1 MADLKTTQEAAAA
14 PLNGAEL
21 IRGVQGGG
29 NVKITTAAIAALGYQ
44 SPSTTK
50 GDMIVHASGSDQRL
64 PIGSNGAQLVADSTQ
79 PLGLK
84 WYDAL
89 GAFISSLISSTGSTL
104 MSYLRSA
111 TGAAIQTQQQ
121 VNDAFVRPGDFGIK
135 GDDSTDNSTA
145 LAALATYASGLT
157 ATATTCRVHF
167 PAGIYRAT
175 TFPNFA
181 IAGLHLDCAP
191 GVIFKHMGTGVAMFF
206 DGGAT
211 GAGVENVTVT
221 GYPLV
226 QGNPSG
232 ATTICVD
239 FRAFHRSSVQMAAR
253 DASTAGFRSRFAVCT
268 NFDLRLSP
276 IGQPA
281 FVVAPTSGFLMDQR
295 VTGEQTSACTL
306 RNPIFEGVSG
316 YGLNLAS
323 ATQCEI
329 IGGTSEAN
337 GGGIFVSGS
346 STGNTIRGL
355 DCEINTT
362 ADIFCQGLYNRFVN
376 VLSSTTST
384 IAGQTNTV
392 VGGRWNTVLSSGI
405 DNRFENVLYSTNAG
419 SFTESGSGTIKRSVR
434 NATTNLLD
442 IDVNANSQAYIYIDG
457 ASGFRQVRGSAD
469 KLVVAGSAND
479 TVDYKFGAAQH
490 QFWVNNFKNFSLGS
504 QAMGFYGA
512 TPVVQP
518 SAAGNTHT
526 VTAGSTTTVFTN
538 TTFDGGT
545 GSSAYT
551 VGDIVRALKSV
562 NLIAQ

>member
-1 MADLKTTQEAAAA
+1 MADLKTTQEAAAG

-21 IRGVQGGG
+21 VRGVQSGG
-29 NVKITTAAIAALGYQ
+29 NVKITTQAIANLGYH
-44 SPSTTK
+44 SPCTTT
-50 GDMIVHASGSDQRL
+50 GDLIVRQGGADVRL
-64 PIGSNGAQLVADSTQ
+64 PIGADGTQLVPDHTQ
-79 PLGLK
+79 AAGVK
-84 WYDAL
+84 WYDAV
-89 GAFISSLISSTGSTL
+89 GAFAATLLGNTGATL
-104 MSYLRSA
+104 MSYLRA
-111 TGAAIQTQQQ
+111 VTGASTQTQQQ

-135 GDDSTDNSTA
+135 GDNSTDNTTA
-145 LAALATYASGLT
+145 LAALATYANTLT

-167 PAGIYRAT
+167 PAGIYKAT

-191 GVIFKHMGTGVAMFF
+191 GVIFKHMGAGVAMQF
-206 DGGAT
+206 DGGAS

-253 DASTAGFRSRFAVCT
+253 DCSTAGFRSRFAVCT
-268 NFDLRLSP
+268 NFDLRMSP

-281 FVVAPTSGFLMDQR
+281 FVVAPTSGFLLDQR
-295 VTGEQTSACTL
+295 GSGEQTSACTL
-306 RNPIFEGVSG
+306 RNPIFEGISG

-337 GGGIFVSGS
+337 GGGIFISGS
-346 STGNTIRGL
+346 STGNVIRGL

-362 ADIFCQGLYNRFVN
+362 ADVFCQGLYNRFVN

-419 SFTESGSGTIKRSVR
+419 SFTETGSGTIKRTVR

-442 IDVNANSQAYIYIDG
+442 IDVCANPSAYLYIDG
-457 ASGFRQVRGSAD
+457 PSGFGQVRGSAD

-490 QFWVNNFKNFSLGS
+490 QFWVNNSKNLSLGS
-504 QAMGFYGA
+504 LTMGFYGVSPVAQA
-512 TPVVQP
+512 TTGGS
-518 SAAGNTHT
+518 SASFTVNTG
-526 VTAGSTTTVFTN
+526 TAVNTGS
-538 TTFDGGT
+538 TFDG
-545 GSSAYT
+545 YT
-551 VGDIVRALKSV
+551 VSQVVKALRNV
-562 NLIAQ
+562 GVLQ